1 LCAMNVLMLNYE
13 FPPIG
18 GGGGQAHLNL
28 LRQYAGR
35 TDLKVDVLT
44 CAPQPGPVM
53 ETPAPNVTIYKV
65 GIRKKD
71 LHLWRRT
78 EVLAWLFKASQRV
91 RHLIRWNRYDLAH
104 AFFGFPTGWLCYR
117 HARRLPYILSLRG
130 SDVPG
135 QHGRLQWDYKVLG
148 PVIRAIWGKAS
159 GLVACSEGLR
169 NRAQQFE
176 PSAQIKVIPNGV
188 DLERFHP
195 AARQRAK
202 GQAIRLLTV
211 GRLSVT
217 KRVDRLVDVVGALA
231 KAGQPV
237 QLTVA
242 GGGALEADLR
252 RLVTE
257 RGLDPV
263 VRITGRVD
271 ADRIPDLY
279 RQHDLY
285 VSASMQE
292 GMSNAMLEAMA
303 SGLPLVTTR
312 CEGVDE
318 LIDENGA
325 IVDEPSD
332 LAEVIRGLAL
342 DPARLGD
349 MAAASR
355 RRAERFTWPAVADRY
370 IETYKQVLAER
381 SPDLNSQPTTHN
393 SQP

>member
-1 LCAMNVLMLNYE
+1 
-13 FPPIG
+13 
-18 GGGGQAHLNL
+18 
-28 LRQYAGR
+28 
-35 TDLKVDVLT
+35 
-44 CAPQPGPVM
+44 
-53 ETPAPNVTIYKV
+53 
-65 GIRKKD
+65 
-71 LHLWRRT
+71 
-78 EVLAWLFKASQRV
+78 
-91 RHLIRWNRYDLAH
+91 
-104 AFFGFPTGWLCYR
+104 
-117 HARRLPYILSLRG
+117 
-130 SDVPG
+130 
-135 QHGRLQWDYKVLG
+135 
-148 PVIRAIWGKAS
+148 VIRAIWDKAS

-169 NRAQQFE
+169 NRAQQFA
-176 PSAQIKVIPNGV
+176 PSAQIEVIPNGV

-217 KRVDRLVDVVGALA
+217 KRVDRLVEVVGALA

-325 IVDEPSD
+325 IVDEPAD

-355 RRAERFTWPAVADRY
+355 RRAERFTWAAVADRY

-381 SPDLNSQPTTHN
+381 SGDLNSQPATHN